1 MSQADTTV
9 QDDSIDPVTQAITQA
24 VENAIADGTIDSA
37 DDAFVILTETGHI
50 TVMPKSEA
58 GEVVEDQADDE
69 EPLPPFELPAAYQ
82 DSNRDSLADDQHYQD
97 HLTSHWGF

>member
-1 MSQADTTV
+1 MSETDAPS
-9 QDDSIDPVTQAITQA
+9 QDDSIDPVTQAIQTA
-24 VENAIADGTIDSA
+24 VDEAIDNGTIESVE
-37 DDAFVILTETGHI
+37 DAFVILTDTGHV

-58 GEVVEDQADDE
+58 GEIIDEAEDE
-69 EPLPPFELPAAYQ
+69 EELPPFELPAAYQ